1 MPNRLKELRR
11 SLGITQK
18 ELASSLGIAQPTLS
32 GWETGRFQIDYD
44 NLGKLADFFGTSI
57 DYILGRSVDEQTTVH
72 NSSPKEEP
80 YNSKPML
87 RGEEMIMRLK
97 EVRKAAGLTQKEVA
111 AHVGVNQ
118 NTYSYWENR
127 KTRIDSDSIVK
138 LSKLFNVSV
147 DYILDGSPQRATIEN
162 TINTAKPTLRSD
174 HEKLLGVY
182 DSLDEQSKTQLM
194 SVAYLLMSQS
204 LKAQGIDVQE
214 MVEQQLHKIKDEG

>member
-1 MPNRLKELRR
+1 
-11 SLGITQK
+11 
-18 ELASSLGIAQPTLS
+18 
-32 GWETGRFQIDYD
+32 
-44 NLGKLADFFGTSI
+44 
-57 DYILGRSVDEQTTVH
+57 
-72 NSSPKEEP
+72 
-80 YNSKPML
+80 
-87 RGEEMIMRLK
+87 MRLK

-111 AHVGVNQ
+111 TYVGVNQ
-118 NTYSYWENR
+118 NTYSYWENG
-127 KTRIDSDSIVK
+127 KTRIDSDSIAK

-162 TINTAKPTLRSD
+162 AINPVRPTLRSD

-214 MVEQQLHKIKDEG
+214 MVEQQLHKIKDEGGENNDD

>member
-1 MPNRLKELRR
+1 
-11 SLGITQK
+11 
-18 ELASSLGIAQPTLS
+18 
-32 GWETGRFQIDYD
+32 
-44 NLGKLADFFGTSI
+44 
-57 DYILGRSVDEQTTVH
+57 
-72 NSSPKEEP
+72 
-80 YNSKPML
+80 
-87 RGEEMIMRLK
+87 MRLK

-111 AHVGVNQ
+111 AYVGVNQ
-118 NTYSYWENR
+118 NTYSYWENG
-127 KTRIDSDSIVK
+127 KTRIDSDSIAK

-162 TINTAKPTLRSD
+162 AINAVKPTLRSD

-214 MVEQQLHKIKDEG
+214 MVEQQLHKIKDEGGENNDD